1 MLSHWKVAVAVF
13 LAALVAVGSRS
24 FAQNDSL
31 KDWVTVPQ
39 DQGGLVL
46 IAFDID
52 ELVIGDAAARPL
64 DTTKWSAG
72 TPLIRQIRL
81 KPGAYQIRLKG
92 PIASIG
98 VVTTPGSLTYLR
110 LGPYKGKFGEQGIFA
125 VGWSGPATED
135 VIGLLKTAAEK
146 GSGTVYA
153 TPFLQTEN
161 NVLTLN
167 TEPPWPVPPPPKR

>member
-52 ELVIGDAAARPL
+52 ELVIGDAAEA
-64 DTTKWSAG
+64 
-72 TPLIRQIRL
+72 
-81 KPGAYQIRLKG
+81 
-92 PIASIG
+92 
-98 VVTTPGSLTYLR
+98 
-110 LGPYKGKFGEQGIFA
+110 LGH
-125 VGWSGPATED
+125 D
-135 VIGLLKTAAEK
+135 
-146 GSGTVYA
+146 
-153 TPFLQTEN
+153 
-161 NVLTLN
+161 
-167 TEPPWPVPPPPKR
+167 